1 MQQQGEAPFCTDEMT
16 EKSVFLAGISDI
28 RHHLDMPRA
37 HDPVF
42 VVWSFLKRLE
52 IYTGMDSIA
61 DNAAQT
67 RAAART
73 VIIHMRSNFHES
85 QGYAQ
90 KGVGQAKAR

>member
-1 MQQQGEAPFCTDEMT
+1 
-16 EKSVFLAGISDI
+16 
-28 RHHLDMPRA
+28 
-37 HDPVF
+37 VF

-73 VIIHMRSNFHES
+73 VIIHMRSNFHER
-85 QGYAQ
+85 GARAML
-90 KGVGQAKAR
+90 KRELAKQRLADTAVSDHFPTNTISKENKYIRFAMGLKASE